1 MNPNAPRAVELS
13 LIIPAYNESA
23 IILRNVDEL
32 ERWMESHLP
41 DVTYELIVVD
51 DGSTDTMGQ
60 LLDERAKT
68 DPVLRCLHHNG
79 NRGRGRA
86 IRTGFEGSH
95 GRYAICLGRPVLCAG
110 AHCTPAGTAASRKSR
125 HHARLGLSSRGKRQQ
140 CAGLTRVAVPLGQS
154 CSQRWPQRQITDRDL
169 RGARLHARGARS
181 A

>member
-86 IRTGFEGSH
+86 ISTGFEGSH
-95 GRYAICLGRPVLCAG
+95 GRYAICLDADLSYAPEHIARLLEPLRAG
-110 AHCTPAGTAASRKSR
+110 KADITLASAYHPEGSVSNVPASRALLSR
-125 HHARLGLSSRGKRQQ
+125 WGNRVLSAGLRGK
-140 CAGLTRVAVPLGQS
+140 
-154 CSQRWPQRQITDRDL
+154 
-169 RGARLHARGARS
+169 
-181 A
+181 